1 MHQRASVEKSDSKSA
16 EGNLMGV
23 RFPLPA
29 PKESMSYRDKRIF
42 GCVFLCPNY
51 GQAGIRFV
59 PEHRGEIDV
68 LVEPHMRLKRIIMD

>member
-1 MHQRASVEKSDSKSA
+1 
-16 EGNLMGV
+16 MGV

-29 PKESMSYRDKRIF
+29 PIESMSYRDKRIF

-59 PEHRGEIDV
+59 PEHRGEIGCARRT
-68 LVEPHMRLKRIIMD
+68 PHEIEADHHGLKGQNYRG